1 MQRGGTMTD
10 IALPSGASTGIGSL
24 PHRDAR
30 AAAEFSF
37 EHCSIPFV
45 PWLPRRSPAEGSI
58 AQAMIGLQGVTA
70 GQYGS
75 ILVDPSLID
84 PLAPVV
90 TDLSHDAFGG
100 LQAFLAAGRER
111 SYSGW
116 VKWQF
121 VGPVTLGL
129 ALMRAGVPM
138 SEAFESAV
146 RCVRER
152 VQHIITA
159 VDAAMPG
166 VRQLVFI
173 EEGDLAE
180 LMEPGFALAPDTAI
194 DLVSGALAAIE
205 TSAVSGL
212 HVCGSAD
219 IPSQLATGPA
229 VLSLPVHD
237 SLVEQAGY
245 LLRFLERGGYIAW
258 GVVTTTGPVS
268 GNAERAWRRL
278 STLWCELVKCG
289 VDPVTLRRQSLLTP
303 ECGLGSHTPSVAACV
318 YEMTSEVSRRVQDQA
333 GASRWVLG
341 A

>member
-1 MQRGGTMTD
+1 MTD
-10 IALPSGASTGIGSL
+10 MTPSSSVLPGGASTGIGSL

-30 AAAEFSF
+30 AAAEFSLD
-37 EHCSIPFV
+37 HCSIPFV

-58 AQAMIGLQGVTA
+58 AQAMIGMQGVTA

-75 ILVDPSLID
+75 ILVEPARVD

-90 TDLSHDAFGG
+90 TDLSHDSFGG
-100 LQAFLAAGRER
+100 LQAFLSVASER
-111 SYSGW
+111 SYTGW

-146 RCVRER
+146 RSVRER
-152 VQHIITA
+152 VQHIIGA
-159 VDAAMPG
+159 VESALPG

-205 TSAVSGL
+205 SSAISGL
-212 HVCGSAD
+212 HVCGPAD
-219 IPSQLATGPA
+219 IPSLLATGPA
-229 VLSLPVHD
+229 VLSLPVHE
-237 SLVEQAGY
+237 SLIDQAGY
-245 LLRFLERGGYIAW
+245 LVRFLERGGYVAW

-268 GNAERAWRRL
+268 GNSERAWRRL
-278 STLWCELVKCG
+278 SSLWCELVNRG
-289 VDPVTLRRQSLLTP
+289 ADPAMLRQQSLVTP
-303 ECGLGSHTPSVAACV
+303 ECGLGSHTPSVAASV
-318 YEMTSEVSRRVQDQA
+318 YEMTAEVSRRVQDQA